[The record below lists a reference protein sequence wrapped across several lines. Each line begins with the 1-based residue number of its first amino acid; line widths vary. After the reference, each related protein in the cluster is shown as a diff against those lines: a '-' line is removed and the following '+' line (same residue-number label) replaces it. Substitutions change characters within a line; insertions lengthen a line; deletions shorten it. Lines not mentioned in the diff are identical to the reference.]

1 MTEKEDQPSGNEPL
15 SESEEILNLEQEISS
30 AVSREEELEAEVN
43 KIKDQLLRTL
53 AELENYRKR
62 AEREREEMAKFAI
75 TGFSRDLL
83 TVADNLRRALESA
96 SAESETSEKLLK
108 SLLEGVEI
116 TEKELLFAFKKHH
129 IEKIEPLGQAF
140 DHHFHQAMFEVDDSD
155 QPAGTVVHVLQSGY
169 RLHDRLLRPA
179 LVGVAK
185 GKNSEDTLQPS
196 DETPK

>member
-1 MTEKEDQPSGNEPL
+1 MTEKKTPHPENEPL
-15 SESEEILNLEQEISS
+15 PLEEEIPSQIPKEK
-30 AVSREEELEAEVN
+30 ELEDEVN
-43 KIKDQLLRTL
+43 KLKDQLLRTL

-75 TGFSRDLL
+75 TNFSRELL
-83 TVADNLRRALESA
+83 TVADNLRRALDSVPSDHENP
-96 SAESETSEKLLK
+96 ETLLK

-116 TEKELLFAFKKHH
+116 TEKELLFAFKKHN
-129 IEKIEPLGQAF
+129 IEKIEPLGQLF

-155 QPAGTVVHVLQSGY
+155 QPAGTIVHVLQPGY

-185 GKNSEDTLQPS
+185 EKNSTSTLQPAGLP
-196 DETPK
+196 PK